1 MTSRNLRRC
10 VGGRRN
16 IDPHRKRVHHLRQ
29 RGDESG
35 RVRQLLPADARP
47 DAKTGRRRRL
57 LLRSRPPS
65 CRRRQVRHF
74 VFFNDFFFLH
84 GILRLRFLVGGHSL
98 LLRLRG
104 FFN

>member
-74 VFFNDFFFLH
+74 VFFNDFFFLAWYSQVEIF
-84 GILRLRFLVGGHSL
+84 GWGAFFASQVERF
-98 LLRLRG
+98 
-104 FFN
+104 F